1 MTKKDIVRMIS
12 EKIEVPQFKVKEI
25 VQMTFDAVIQTLS
38 EEGRIELRNFGVFE
52 VRFRKPRRARNPR
65 TGVRVNTPG
74 KNVISFKPGK
84 SMEDD
89 IQKYQGAQE

>member
-1 MTKKDIVRMIS
+1 MTKKDIVRIIA
-12 EKIEVPQFKVKEI
+12 EKVDLPQFKVKEV
-25 VQMTFDAVIQTLS
+25 VQMTFDSVVQTLT

-65 TGVRVNTPG
+65 TGVKVNAPG

-84 SMEDD
+84 TMED
-89 IQKYQGAQE
+89 KAQTFKAEQE